1 MHGKNYDA
9 SNDFT
14 SLIGSIKIDFPTF
27 LEFHEKYKLRQLLD
41 QLEKEEPDEETKK
54 RIYQAMDIDGN
65 GLISEFEFKQWA
77 KRTLQVDSDVEDE
90 ADVEEL
96 LAGNEKAIEG
106 VFKKLDLDGDG
117 QVTYEEFD
125 EVESDKSK

>member
-1 MHGKNYDA
+1 M

-14 SLIGSIKIDFPTF
+14 SLIGSIKIDFTTF
-27 LEFHEKYKLRQLLD
+27 LEFHEKYKLRQLLF
-41 QLEKEEPDEETKK
+41 QLEQEEPDEETKK

>member
-1 MHGKNYDA
+1 M

-14 SLIGSIKIDFPTF
+14 SLIGSIKIDITTF
-27 LEFHEKYKLRQLLD
+27 LEFHEKYKLRQLLF
-41 QLEKEEPDEETKK
+41 QLEQEEPDEETKK

-96 LAGNEKAIEG
+96 LAGNQKAIEG

-125 EVESDKSK
+125 EVESDK

>member
-1 MHGKNYDA
+1 M

-14 SLIGSIKIDFPTF
+14 SLIGSIKIDFTTF
-27 LEFHEKYKLRQLLD
+27 LEFHEKYKLRQLLF
-41 QLEKEEPDEETKK
+41 QLEQEPDEETKK

>member
-1 MHGKNYDA
+1 M

-14 SLIGSIKIDFPTF
+14 SLIGSIKIDFTTF
-27 LEFHEKYKLRQLLD
+27 LEFHEKYKLRQLLF
-41 QLEKEEPDEETKK
+41 QLEQEEPDEETKK

-96 LAGNEKAIEG
+96 LAGNQKAIEG

-125 EVESDKSK
+125 EVESDK